1 MAPKKKPQRSSSNN
15 KASSSKSKSSS
26 NSGPRLQISAEN
38 ENRLRR
44 LLLNSTT
51 TPPLQTTVTD
61 NTNSLSKAQKAKKLK
76 NIYEKLSCE
85 GFSNDHIE
93 LALSSLKVVI
103 FPVCFLQKW
112 CRFMKFCF
120 WIG

>member
-1 MAPKKKPQRSSSNN
+1 MAPKKPQRSSSNN
-15 KASSSKSKSSS
+15 KASSSKSNSSS

-103 FPVCFLQKW
+103 FPVCFLQKR
-112 CRFMKFCF
+112 CRFIKFCF